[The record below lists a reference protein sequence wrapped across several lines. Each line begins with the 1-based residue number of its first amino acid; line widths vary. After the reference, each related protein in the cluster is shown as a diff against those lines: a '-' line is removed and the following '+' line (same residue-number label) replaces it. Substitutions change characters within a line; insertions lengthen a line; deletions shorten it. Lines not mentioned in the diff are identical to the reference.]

1 MCDTSIAN
9 RLLENKDTYIN
20 KVYID
25 IFKETANLYPN
36 RTAVYQEGLTISYR
50 ELDILSSRCSK
61 KLLSC
66 GALKGDVVAIE
77 SGRSIKT
84 IAAMLGAWKIGAAYV
99 YIDAAYPKLRVD
111 RILSDT
117 RCKYIIDDSW
127 WDDIESYA
135 TDIPKADVSGDDLA
149 LIIYT
154 SGSTARPK
162 GVMLSQKNVV
172 ATMYNFDVFDIKE
185 GDHFGVFPSFGFV
198 ASVSDIFSSLA
209 VGAVIYLIHSA
220 IRRDIKALRDYY
232 YENNIKATFLPPH
245 MVRKLLAENL
255 DGIPIKTLLVGS
267 EAVSN
272 IPAAPFRMLNIY
284 GSSEMTSMAAH
295 YEIKEINSPH
305 ISPIG
310 VLSEGI
316 EGYIMDDKGRPVKRG
331 EEGELWLSGRQVC
344 LGYYNMPEETA
355 KHFIKNPFDTRDEYK
370 VVFKT
375 NDIVRLDENNNL
387 VYICRKDNV
396 YKIRGFRV
404 ENTAVED
411 ALHRICDKL
420 DEVAVTAFVD
430 KGGCNILCAYV
441 TSKEKV
447 DPKKAKNA
455 LRSIIPYY
463 MIPSCILQL
472 DSMPHN
478 FNGKVDRKA
487 LVPPAELN
495 DHKKLE
501 ELY

>member
-1 MCDTSIAN
+1 MCDISIAN
-9 RLLENKDTYIN
+9 KLLENRDTYIN

-25 IFKETANLYPN
+25 IFKETASLYPDHA
-36 RTAVYQEGLTISYR
+36 AVYQEGLTISYK
-50 ELDILSSRCSK
+50 ELDILSSRCAS
-61 KLLSC
+61 KLLSR
-66 GALKGDVVAIE
+66 GAKKGDIVAIE
-77 SGRSIKT
+77 SGRTIKT
-84 IAAMLGAWKIGAAYV
+84 IAAMLGIWKIAAAYV
-99 YIDAAYPKLRVD
+99 YIDAAYPKRRVD
-111 RILSDT
+111 SILSDT
-117 RCKYIIDDSW
+117 SCEHIIDDSW
-127 WDDIESYA
+127 WDDIDSFNA
-135 TDIPKADVSGDDLA
+135 DIPKADATQDDLA
-149 LIIYT
+149 LLIYT

-172 ATMYNFDVFDIKE
+172 AAMYNFDVFDIRE
-185 GDHFGVFPSFGFV
+185 HDHFGVFPSFGFV

-232 YENNIKATFLPPH
+232 FENEIKATFLPPH
-245 MVRKLLAENL
+245 MVRKLLAEDL
-255 DGIPIKTLLVGS
+255 RGIPIKTLLVGS

-272 IPAAPFRMLNIY
+272 IAAAPFRMLNIY

-310 VLSEGI
+310 VLSKGI
-316 EGYIMDDKGRPVKRG
+316 KGYIMDDEGRPVKKG
-331 EEGELWLSGRQVC
+331 EGGELWLAGRQVS

-387 VYICRKDNV
+387 EYICRKDNV

-411 ALHRICDKL
+411 AIHRCCDRL

-441 TSKEKV
+441 SARDTV
-447 DPKKAKNA
+447 DPKKLKSA

-472 DSMPHN
+472 DVMPHN

-487 LVPPAELN
+487 LVPPPELN